1 MQRNG
6 IPYILGF
13 CVAICLFCALFVSS
27 SAVGLKDKQT
37 LNKELDMKSKVLTV
51 AGIIE
56 EGVEVAPDDLQAA
69 FRANI
74 KAVVVTLKTG
84 ELNEELTKTAATY
97 DQKKASK
104 DPELGVEAPKH
115 LSGVKR
121 IPKNALVYMVCQ
133 EELTEENSTCD
144 VAQYILPVEGKG
156 LWSTMYGFVA
166 LAPDFNEIKG
176 LTFYQHGETPG
187 LGGEV
192 DNPGWK
198 KKWIGRQVFG
208 EPGSTPDQWSGV
220 KVRVIK
226 GSAGAPDE
234 DPYQV
239 DGLSGATITSNGVT
253 YLLQFWLGENGF
265 GPFIEGVLKKSAG

>member
-1 MQRNG
+1 LRQ
-6 IPYILGF
+6 
-13 CVAICLFCALFVSS
+13 
-27 SAVGLKDKQT
+27 KQN

-56 EGVEVAPDDLQAA
+56 EGAQVAPADLQET
-69 FRANI
+69 FSRNI
-74 KAVVVTLKTG
+74 KAVVVNLKSG
-84 ELNEELTKTAATY
+84 KINEEMSETAATY

-104 DPELGVEAPKH
+104 DPEMGEAAPKH

-121 IPKNALVYMVCQ
+121 IPKNALVYMVCS
-133 EELTEENSTCD
+133 EEQSEGNTACD
-144 VAQYILPVEGKG
+144 VSQYILPVEGKG
-156 LWSTMYGFVA
+156 LWSTMYGFIA

-208 EPGSTPDQWSGV
+208 EAGTTPDQWAGV
-220 KVRVIK
+220 KVKVIK
-226 GSAGAPDE
+226 GSAGAPSE
-234 DPYQV
+234 DPYHV

-265 GPFIEGVLKKSAG
+265 GPYIENVLAKNAG

>member
-1 MQRNG
+1 
-6 IPYILGF
+6 
-13 CVAICLFCALFVSS
+13 
-27 SAVGLKDKQT
+27 
-37 LNKELDMKSKVLTV
+37 
-51 AGIIE
+51 
-56 EGVEVAPDDLQAA
+56 
-69 FRANI
+69 
-74 KAVVVTLKTG
+74 
-84 ELNEELTKTAATY
+84 
-97 DQKKASK
+97 
-104 DPELGVEAPKH
+104 
-115 LSGVKR
+115 
-121 IPKNALVYMVCQ
+121 
-133 EELTEENSTCD
+133 
-144 VAQYILPVEGKG
+144 
-156 LWSTMYGFVA
+156 MYGFIA

-208 EPGSTPDQWSGV
+208 EPGSTLDQWSGV
-220 KVRVIK
+220 KVKVIK

-253 YLLQFWLGENGF
+253 YLLQFWLGEHGF